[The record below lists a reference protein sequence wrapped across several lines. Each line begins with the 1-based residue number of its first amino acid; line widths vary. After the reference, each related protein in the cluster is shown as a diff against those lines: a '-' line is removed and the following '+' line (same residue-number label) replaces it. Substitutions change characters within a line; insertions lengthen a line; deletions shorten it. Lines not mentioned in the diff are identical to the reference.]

1 MRVPFLCQ
9 VVQNWVQHHLAWLET
24 RRMMPLFHASSTG
37 GCLPTLLLFLHLGG
51 HTVDS
56 LAAGEVSSD
65 GLTTTV
71 HATTMFI
78 QSAAAV
84 ERSWLLGKNRSGSST
99 RHMHDTR
106 AHQARGHAL
115 GTSSPQQAAKQ
126 AAPPPASSPS
136 PPLPRWVTV
145 GSGMLRCTF
154 ICTTIGLENAA
165 MLNNILRSA
174 GRGRAAIATTA
185 PPPRRDVASSGYV
198 AVDHDRSSMLSMEPA
213 AAEDGLDEL
222 LYVTLIKAAPAELTT
237 TRWFGE
243 WILPRSV
250 AILQD
255 ETGLPV
261 RSLTRLDETGL
272 PVRSLRH
279 ATASPSTS
287 ITASSTESM
296 PTRASTSVWTR
307 LHEALRADGQPGGT
321 WAAATHGTYQGMQ
334 LGRRYWSIPDFN
346 PPPPPRPPPAAAAA
360 RKAPLWVHVASHEPQ
375 GTSLHLSLYPSTN
388 GGLPFPFGYG
398 AYADEC
404 RLVVHKLARESTKA
418 LTNARCCAPF
428 GGKPRPELLR
438 HAVAL
443 LGTNDTHAMTR
454 ACHGVLFASWRVTGE
469 HLPRTTTPMLEGRLG

>member
-1 MRVPFLCQ
+1 
-9 VVQNWVQHHLAWLET
+9 
-24 RRMMPLFHASSTG
+24 MMPLFLASSTG

-56 LAAGEVSSD
+56 LAAGDVSSD

-71 HATTMFI
+71 HATTVFI
-78 QSAAAV
+78 QSAAV
-84 ERSWLLGKNRSGSST
+84 EERSWLLGKNRSGSST
-99 RHMHDTR
+99 RRIHVHDTR

-115 GTSSPQQAAKQ
+115 ATSSPQQAAKQ
-126 AAPPPASSPS
+126 ASSQQASSQQGAKQAAASPPASSPS

-154 ICTTIGLENAA
+154 ICTTLGLENAA
-165 MLNNILRSA
+165 MLSNILRSA
-174 GRGRAAIATTA
+174 GRGRAAIAATA
-185 PPPRRDVASSGYV
+185 PPPSRRDVASSGYV
-198 AVDHDRSSMLSMEPA
+198 AVDHDGSSISSLEPA
-213 AAEDGLDEL
+213 AAEDDGLDEW

-250 AILQD
+250 AL
-255 ETGLPV
+255 
-261 RSLTRLDETGL
+261 LTDETGL

-279 ATASPSTS
+279 ATDSLSSTGTS
-287 ITASSTESM
+287 STASRSESM
-296 PTRASTSVWTR
+296 PIRASTAVWTR
-307 LHEALRADGQPGGT
+307 LHEPLRADGQPGGT

-334 LGRRYWSIPDFN
+334 LGRRYWNIPDFN
-346 PPPPPRPPPAAAAA
+346 PHFTPPPRPPPAAAAA
-360 RKAPLWVHVASHEPQ
+360 RESPRLVHVPSHEPQ

>member
-9 VVQNWVQHHLAWLET
+9 VVENWVQHHLAWLET

-78 QSAAAV
+78 PQSAADAV
-84 ERSWLLGKNRSGSST
+84 DRSWLLGKNRSGSYST
-99 RHMHDTR
+99 RRLLDTR
-106 AHQARGHAL
+106 VHQARGHAL
-115 GTSSPQQAAKQ
+115 VTSSPQQAAKQ
-126 AAPPPASSPS
+126 AASPPASSPS
-136 PPLPRWVTV
+136 PLLPRWVTV

-154 ICTTIGLENAA
+154 ICTTIGQENAA
-165 MLNNILRSA
+165 ILNNILRSA

-185 PPPRRDVASSGYV
+185 PPPRRDVASPGYV
-198 AVDHDRSSMLSMEPA
+198 AVDHDGSSTSSLEPA

-261 RSLTRLDETGL
+261 RSL
-272 PVRSLRH
+272 RH

-287 ITASSTESM
+287 ITASSAESM
-296 PTRASTSVWTR
+296 PARASTSVWTR

-334 LGRRYWSIPDFN
+334 LGRRYWNIPDFN
-346 PPPPPRPPPAAAAA
+346 PHFTPPPRPPPTAAAA
-360 RKAPLWVHVASHEPQ
+360 RKAPLLVHVASHEPQ

-404 RLVVHKLARESTKA
+404 RLVVQKLAWERTGA
-418 LTNARCCAPF
+418 LTSAPCCAPF

-469 HLPRTTTPMLEGRLG
+469 QLPRATTPMLEGRLG